1 MSHELQNLILVVDD
15 NPANTKVLFDTLRE
29 AGHRVLVAKSGE
41 VALER
46 LQSATPDLILLD
58 VMMPGID
65 GFETCRRLKAD
76 AVTQAIP
83 VIFMTALADT
93 EDKTQGFS
101 LGAVDYITKPFQQEE
116 VLARVHLHLQLYNL
130 TQGLEQRVRDRTV
143 ELESILEQLR
153 QSQLQLIQN
162 EKMSALGNLIAG
174 VAHEIN
180 NPVGFIS
187 GNLKHAQKYI
197 DHLLEF
203 IDFYLEQYPPD
214 AAAQEKIA
222 KLELTYLRQDLPKL
236 ISSMKAGTDR
246 IQHISTSL
254 RTFSRSDSDRPVLCN
269 IHDGIDSTL
278 LILKHRLKENELRP
292 EIEIIK
298 HFGDLPQ
305 IECYAGQLN
314 QVFMNLI
321 ANAIDALEELSEG
334 RGFSEIEQNPNQ
346 IRITTAL
353 REKQITVQI
362 QDNGIGIAAEMQQQV
377 FDHLFTTKEVGKGTG
392 LGLAIA
398 HQIITEKH
406 QGSITVNSAPGQGTE
421 FIITLPIQPII
432 KRPIEGEQNV

>member
-236 ISSMKAGTDR
+236 ISSMKAGSHPAH
-246 IQHISTSL
+246 QHQPPHL
-254 RTFSRSDSDRPVLCN
+254 F
-269 IHDGIDSTL
+269 
-278 LILKHRLKENELRP
+278 
-292 EIEIIK
+292 
-298 HFGDLPQ
+298 
-305 IECYAGQLN
+305 
-314 QVFMNLI
+314 
-321 ANAIDALEELSEG
+321 
-334 RGFSEIEQNPNQ
+334 
-346 IRITTAL
+346 AL
-353 REKQITVQI
+353 RQRSS
-362 QDNGIGIAAEMQQQV
+362 
-377 FDHLFTTKEVGKGTG
+377 
-392 LGLAIA
+392 
-398 HQIITEKH
+398 
-406 QGSITVNSAPGQGTE
+406 GSLQYP
-421 FIITLPIQPII
+421 
-432 KRPIEGEQNV
+432 RRY

>member
-1 MSHELQNLILVVDD
+1 MSHEMQNLILVVDD
-15 NPANTKVLFDTLRE
+15 NPANTKVLFDTLRQ

-76 AVTQAIP
+76 AATQTIP
-83 VIFMTALADT
+83 VIFMTALSDT
-93 EDKTQGFS
+93 EDKTQGFG

-130 TQGLEQRVRDRTV
+130 TQGLEQRVRDRTT
-143 ELESILEQLR
+143 ELEFTLEQLR

-162 EKMSALGNLIAG
+162 EKMSALGNLVAG

-197 DHLLEF
+197 DDLLEF
-203 IDFYLEQYPPD
+203 VDFYWEHCPPD
-214 AAAQEKIA
+214 AAVQEKMR
-222 KLELTYLRQDLPKL
+222 KLDLPYLRQDLPKL

-254 RTFSRSDSDRPVLCN
+254 RTFSRSDSDRPILCN

-278 LILKHRLKENELRP
+278 LILKHRLKENESRP
-292 EIEIIK
+292 EIEVIK
-298 HFGDLPQ
+298 HYGDLPQ

-321 ANAIDALEELSEG
+321 ANAIDALEESNKG
-334 RGFSEIEQNPNQ
+334 VVFSEIEQHPNQ
-346 IRITTAL
+346 IKIVTAL
-353 REKQITVQI
+353 QEHRIKIQI
-362 QDNGIGIAAEMQQQV
+362 QDNGIGIAAEMQPRV

-406 QGSITVNSAPGQGTE
+406 RGQIEVSSALGQGTT
-421 FIITLPIQPII
+421 FTIMIPLQ
-432 KRPIEGEQNV
+432 